1 MRTTPGRRVETSP
14 GRRVATPQGRRA
26 WVTRSVALDGV
37 VPYPPEV
44 ATRYRDA
51 GYWIGQTHDDLLRA
65 AAADAPDQIAVI
77 GRDPAVRPAAP
88 ATGAS
93 MPSMVAPGRTEGGAG
108 PVGVP
113 GRADGGIGPTEIAW
127 TYAELDA
134 RVERLAA
141 GLAALGLGRGERV
154 VVQLPNVP
162 EFVRVV
168 FALWRVGAL
177 PVFALPAHRRAE
189 IDYFVRFTGAA
200 GLITCGLHDGF
211 DHAGL
216 ARALRQEVPSLRI
229 VLSTDPGVEHRPWLP
244 TPTDVESADPAPR
257 GAAHP
262 SDVAF
267 LQLSGGTTGTPKLIP
282 RTHDDYL
289 YSVRESAR
297 ICGLDAESVMLLAL
311 PAAHNFSMS
320 SPGLLGM
327 IYARGTTVLTT
338 DPSPASFY
346 RLVARHRVSIA
357 PAVPPLALA
366 WLNSPE
372 RAGADVSSLRVL
384 QVGGARL
391 SDSVAARVG
400 PELGCTLQQVF
411 GMAEGLVNYTRLC
424 DDDAT
429 IIGTQGLR
437 ISGADEV
444 RVVDDADR
452 QVAPGEPGHLLTRG
466 PYTIRGYYR
475 APEHNA
481 RAFTADGFYRTGDL
495 VVERADGYLTV
506 VGRAKDQI
514 NRGGEKIAPQEIE
527 DHLLAH
533 PDVHD
538 VSVVGVADDH
548 LGERA
553 LAHVVLREA
562 AGRVRPVDL
571 RRHLQRRGLAAYK
584 VPDEFA
590 FGSALPQTGVGK
602 VDRRHLRDDPG
613 EEVYD
618 IVGVGFGPANLA
630 LAIAVEEH
638 NEACPRGQ
646 RLRLLCCE
654 KRGGSQ
660 WHPGMLLPDASM
672 QVSFLKDLVTFRN
685 PCSPYTFVNFL
696 RSVGR
701 LVEFTNRGAS
711 APLRIEFAAYLRWVA
726 ERLDHY
732 ASLGTEVLAIT
743 PVGRPT
749 GRDGSGS
756 SGVDAAESGARGSGL
771 SGAGLSGSGLSGA
784 GSRGSTTGSASGGI
798 EHFDVTVRRRGRVTL
813 LRARNVVVAAGLQPR
828 MPTLTPHGAQD
839 SAVTRRLEPLTDG
852 PRVWHSN
859 DYLHRAGELAERADR
874 AGDLVVLGSGQSA
887 IEVALDAYER
897 MPDAR
902 VHLVSSQY
910 GIGPS
915 EQGPLVNEIFD
926 PESVDALYAAPAH
939 VRDRLDALHRGAN
952 HGTANPREIDAFYD
966 RRYRDRW
973 LGVDRL
979 RLHRASRV
987 TSVVDDPAAR
997 TVRVDV
1003 VDDLTGAVST
1013 IDADA
1018 LICATGYRPFDVSG
1032 LLGEHAELLVRDAHG
1047 RPLVERDCRALL
1059 ETDAPAANATG
1070 PADAELGRHAD
1081 AEPTSADRS
1090 SAGLYLVGQSEH
1102 QHGFSTSLLST
1113 LAVRAGDILDS
1124 ICQHRTGGRPP
1135 DEGHRSGP
1143 EPTGAATITL
1153 TQPGDS
1159 AGDAATARSAPR
1171 ASLDSPSSQRAQ
1183 PPAASPQHA
1192 LTTGVAR

>member
-1 MRTTPGRRVETSP
+1 MTIEATRRT
-14 GRRVATPQGRRA
+14 RA
-26 WVTRSVALDGV
+26 PLDGV
-37 VPYPPEV
+37 VAYPPDV
-44 ATRYRDA
+44 AARYREA
-51 GYWIGQTHDDLLRA
+51 GYWIGQTHDDLLREA
-65 AAADAPDQIAVI
+65 AAQAPGRLAVVGADPARTAHPAHPADTSGTADAPDTSGTA
-77 GRDPAVRPAAP
+77 
-88 ATGAS
+88 GAS
-93 MPSMVAPGRTEGGAG
+93 
-108 PVGVP
+108 
-113 GRADGGIGPTEIAW
+113 EIAW

-141 GLAALGLGRGERV
+141 GLHALGLRRGERV
-154 VVQLPNVP
+154 VVHLPNVP

-168 FALWRVGAL
+168 FALWRIGAV

-189 IDYFVRFTGAA
+189 IEYFVRFTGAA
-200 GLITCGLHDGF
+200 GLITCGVHDGF

-216 ARALRQEVPSLRI
+216 ARALREEVPSLRI

-257 GAAHP
+257 GVSVP

-297 ICGLDAESVMLLAL
+297 ICELDADSVMLLAL

-327 IYARGTTVLTT
+327 IHARGTTVLTP

-346 RLVARHRVSIA
+346 RLLARHHVTIA

-372 RAGADVSSLRVL
+372 REGADVSSLRVL

-411 GMAEGLVNYTRLC
+411 GMAEGLVNYTRLG

-429 IIGTQGLR
+429 IVGTQGLR
-437 ISGADEV
+437 ISAADEV

-452 QVAPGEPGHLLTRG
+452 PVEPGEPGHLLTRG

-481 RAFTADGFYRTGDL
+481 RSFTADGFYRTGDI
-495 VVERADGYLTV
+495 VIERADGYLTV

-514 NRGGEKIAPQEIE
+514 NRGGEKIAPEEIE
-527 DHLLAH
+527 NHLLAH
-533 PDVHD
+533 ADVHD
-538 VSVVGVADDH
+538 VSVVGVPDDY
-548 LGERA
+548 LGERV
-553 LAHVVLREA
+553 LAHVVLRA
-562 AGRVRPVDL
+562 HAGRVRPVDL
-571 RRHLQRRGLAAYK
+571 RRHLQARGLAAYK
-584 VPDEFA
+584 LPDEFA
-590 FGSALPQTGVGK
+590 FGAALPQTGVGK
-602 VDRRHLRDDPG
+602 VDRRHLRDGEG

-618 IVGVGFGPANLA
+618 IVGVGFGPSNLA

-638 NEACPRGQ
+638 NEAAAPGEC
-646 RLRLLCCE
+646 LRLLCCE

-672 QVSFLKDLVTFRN
+672 QVSFLKDLVTLRN

-696 RSVGR
+696 RSVDR
-701 LVEFTNRGAS
+701 LVEFTNRGAT

-732 ASLGTEVLAIT
+732 ASLGTEVLAVAPI
-743 PVGRPT
+743 
-749 GRDGSGS
+749 D
-756 SGVDAAESGARGSGL
+756 
-771 SGAGLSGSGLSGA
+771 
-784 GSRGSTTGSASGGI
+784 SGGSL
-798 EHFDVTVRRRGRVTL
+798 FGVTVRRRGAVST

-828 MPTLTPHGAQD
+828 LPVLGGAGASGASGASEASEALTA
-839 SAVTRRLEPLTDG
+839 G

-859 DYLHRAGELAERADR
+859 DYLHRIGEVAARADR
-874 AGDLVVLGSGQSA
+874 VGDLVVVGSGQSA

-897 MPDAR
+897 VPDALI
-902 VHLVSSQY
+902 HLVSSQF

-915 EQGPLVNEIFD
+915 EHGPLVNEIFD
-926 PESVDALYAAPAH
+926 PASVEAIYAAPAA
-939 VRDRLDALHRGAN
+939 VRERLDALHRGAN
-952 HGTANPREIDAFYD
+952 HGTANPRDIAAFYD

-979 RLHRASRV
+979 RLHRTSRLEG
-987 TSVVDDPAAR
+987 VVDDPVAR
-997 TVRVDV
+997 TVRVEIADE
-1003 VDDLTGAVST
+1003 LTGDRSCLE
-1013 IDADA
+1013 ADA
-1018 LICATGYRPFDVSG
+1018 LICATGYRSFDVAG
-1032 LLGEHAELLVRDAHG
+1032 LLGADADRLRRDEAG
-1047 RPLVERDCRALL
+1047 RPLVDADCRARF
-1059 ETDAPAANATG
+1059 TDDTT
-1070 PADAELGRHAD
+1070 R
-1081 AEPTSADRS
+1081 
-1090 SAGLYLVGQSEH
+1090 AGLYLVGQSEH

-1113 LAVRAGDILDS
+1113 IAVRAGEILTSIRGHASACDS
-1124 ICQHRTGGRPP
+1124 RPSDPRPSGRRASEPRPSEPP
-1135 DEGHRSGP
+1135 PSDADVGAAAPDAPAAGAPASDAPRPDTARPSASHSFAT
-1143 EPTGAATITL
+1143 TGAA
-1153 TQPGDS
+1153 
-1159 AGDAATARSAPR
+1159 R
-1171 ASLDSPSSQRAQ
+1171 
-1183 PPAASPQHA
+1183 
-1192 LTTGVAR
+1192 